1 MRFDIM
7 VSPFFSIISFHRN
20 SRQFNLYLFRL
31 WANWLPTVSKTTNN
45 SSPSIRICNYPV
57 LIEWLK
63 PPTFVLHM
71 EYVWKEVERKKLF
84 TNLISTSEHILF
96 VSPSSWLITYVE
108 HFCYTYVRCE

>member
-1 MRFDIM
+1 M

-71 EYVWKEVERKKLF
+71 EYVWKEVERKSYLQ
-84 TNLISTSEHILF
+84 I
-96 VSPSSWLITYVE
+96 
-108 HFCYTYVRCE
+108 